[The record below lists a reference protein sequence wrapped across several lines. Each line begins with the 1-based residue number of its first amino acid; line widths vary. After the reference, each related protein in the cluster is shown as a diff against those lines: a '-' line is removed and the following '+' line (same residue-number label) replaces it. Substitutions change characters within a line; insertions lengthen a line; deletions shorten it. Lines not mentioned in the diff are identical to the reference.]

1 MIYLCAIISIMSI
14 YISPSYDEI
23 REKHP
28 ELGLQKVKSV
38 ALTLKSILFWM
49 SADSLAKFLENRWLF
64 PSWCSQEL
72 ATWSKLC
79 EHFSKTIEVSNFNV
93 PLKGELRIWYEK
105 YKSCLVILWIL
116 LIKKIQ
122 TIKSVFK
129 CV

>member
-1 MIYLCAIISIMSI
+1 
-14 YISPSYDEI
+14 
-23 REKHP
+23 
-28 ELGLQKVKSV
+28 
-38 ALTLKSILFWM
+38 M

-79 EHFSKTIEVSNFNV
+79 AHSSENIEVSNFNV
-93 PLKGELRIWYEK
+93 ALKGELRIWYEK